1 VSRLSPRAVP
11 TKRFNRPRVPRE
23 TFGMLR
29 DRRFSLTVF
38 CDPCKDVR
46 SINLVERPDLADVPV
61 GSVDFQCRQC
71 GRLGH
76 YRLTPP
82 FRGEKRHLH
91 EQASSCRGPA
101 DYDPR
106 PFIGPFPL
114 LTTTG
119 DYLIGDLAA
128 LGHCLLATC
137 PGGRERLIDP
147 RDANWHH
154 LHQRCLRTLRL
165 RCEGCRARI
174 SVVVV
179 PPWYRRKGFNV
190 VRATTPLDAVAVTP
204 TQL

>member
-1 VSRLSPRAVP
+1 
-11 TKRFNRPRVPRE
+11 VPRE

-29 DRRFSLTVF
+29 LRGFRLSIF
-38 CDPCKDVR
+38 CDPCQEAHFV
-46 SINLVERPDLADVPV
+46 NLVERPDLEDVPV
-61 GSVDFQCRQC
+61 GSVNFQCRQC

-82 FRGEKRHLH
+82 FRNEKLRLH

-101 DYDPR
+101 DDDPK

-119 DYLIGDLAA
+119 DYLIGDFAA
-128 LGHCLLATC
+128 LGFCLLAIC

-154 LHQRCLRTLRL
+154 LHRRSLRTLRL

-174 SVVVV
+174 SVMVV
-179 PPWYRRKGFNV
+179 PPWYRRRGFAV
-190 VRATTPLDAVAVTP
+190 VRAVTALDVVGPPSPAG
-204 TQL
+204 